1 MSTPPDPRHEQSST
15 YFVQDRSSED
25 EMTRLQ
31 VQSQMLTASMGGI
44 LAEQPDPTGFQSVL
58 DVGCGTGE
66 WLIEAAKTYPS
77 MTRLVGIDISGKM
90 LNYARAQAE
99 AQQVSDRVQFLTMD
113 ALRVLEFPDNSFDLV
128 NQRFGFSYLRTWDW
142 PKLLSEYLRVAR
154 SGAVIRITEPNIMAE
169 SDGMA
174 EGNTTSPAL
183 LRLGQIQLQ
192 AFHQAGYFA
201 TPEGDAVINEL
212 TRLFH
217 HYGLQNVQTR
227 EHVTEYRAGTVQGQ
241 RFYEDM
247 KHLFKTAL
255 PFYRKWT
262 QIPDDYETIYQQM
275 LNEILQPDFMG
286 IVKMRTV
293 WGTKHG

>member
-1 MSTPPDPRHEQSST
+1 
-15 YFVQDRSSED
+15 
-25 EMTRLQ
+25 
-31 VQSQMLTASMGGI
+31 MGGI
-44 LAEQPDPTGFQSVL
+44 LAEQPDPTVFQSVL

-66 WLIEAAKTYPS
+66 WLIEAAKTYPT
-77 MTRLVGIDISGKM
+77 MTRLVGVDISSKM
-90 LNYARAQAE
+90 LNYARAQAD

-142 PKLLSEYLRVAR
+142 PKILSEYLRVTR
-154 SGAVIRITEPNIMAE
+154 SGGVIRITEPDIL
-169 SDGMA
+169 A
-174 EGNTTSPAL
+174 EGGSSSAL
-183 LRLGQIQLQ
+183 FRLAQIQLQ

-201 TPEGDAVINEL
+201 TPDGDAVINEL
-212 TRLFH
+212 THLLH

-227 EHVTEYRAGTVQGQ
+227 EHMTEYRAGTVQGQ

-247 KHLFKTAL
+247 KYLFKTAV

-262 QIPDDYETIYQQM
+262 HVPDDYETIYQQM
-275 LNEILQPDFMG
+275 LNEIQQPDFVG

-293 WGTKHG
+293 WGTKRG